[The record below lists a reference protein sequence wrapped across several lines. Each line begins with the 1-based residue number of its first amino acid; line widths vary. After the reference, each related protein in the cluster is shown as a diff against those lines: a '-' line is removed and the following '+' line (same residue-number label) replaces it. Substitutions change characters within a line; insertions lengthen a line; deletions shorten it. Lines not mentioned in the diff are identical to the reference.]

1 MITRITG
8 KLVSLESDSAI
19 VAVGAF
25 EYEVY
30 VPEFVRRQVQGM
42 IGDEVSL
49 RTIEYLEGNP
59 QSGRLTPRMIG
70 FLSNAEKQFFE
81 MVCSVDGVGVKKA
94 LRAMVRPVAE
104 VATAIEEQDVK
115 QLTTLPGVGPAVAER
130 IVAKLRRKMAR
141 FALIVG
147 QEFPESDDATG
158 RDILSETFQA
168 LVALGHSETDAHDK
182 IEQAI
187 EGKKKFKST
196 DELIR
201 VIYQNQRQ

>member
-1 MITRITG
+1 M
-8 KLVSLESDSAI
+8 
-19 VAVGAF
+19 
-25 EYEVY
+25 
-30 VPEFVRRQVQGM
+30 
-42 IGDEVSL
+42 
-49 RTIEYLEGNP
+49 
-59 QSGRLTPRMIG
+59 
-70 FLSNAEKQFFE
+70 
-81 MVCSVDGVGVKKA
+81 
-94 LRAMVRPVAE
+94 AE